1 MDILRAIES
10 KDPFPPL
17 FSCTLKRIIK
27 NEEQKSGISDYQLKW
42 LTTLAWKTNVLFFF
56 PLFLSTS

>member
-27 NEEQKSGISDYQLKW
+27 NEEQKSGISDHQLK
-42 LTTLAWKTNVLFFF
+42 
-56 PLFLSTS
+56 